1 MAKTTI
7 LPFGNSPSMWRNK
20 KLSRSK
26 ARKLTANE
34 YSWQGSRSTERG
46 MNVTKPQRIFKFLK
60 LSSIIILES
69 QNVAVGLDKWL
80 PEAGNCYILV
90 EHFVGHYCKA
100 KGRLAQLVE
109 HGIDVLGVRGS
120 SPLPPTKTE
129 LNGFFKV
136 RRWDARSASH

>member
-1 MAKTTI
+1 
-7 LPFGNSPSMWRNK
+7 
-20 KLSRSK
+20 
-26 ARKLTANE
+26 
-34 YSWQGSRSTERG
+34 

-120 SPLPPTKTE
+120 SPLPPTIIQLKDFLPT
-129 LNGFFKV
+129 KQ
-136 RRWDARSASH
+136 WASAMEAH